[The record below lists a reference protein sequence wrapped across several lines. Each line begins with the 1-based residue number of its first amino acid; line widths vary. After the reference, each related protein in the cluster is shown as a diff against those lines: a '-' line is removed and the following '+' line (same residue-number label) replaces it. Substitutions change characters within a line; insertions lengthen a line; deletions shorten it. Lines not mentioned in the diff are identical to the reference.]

1 MKKLPLFLLLAIC
14 FQANATC
21 FSQAAVRYDVDERL
35 LRAIQFTENEPGNP
49 TDISYN
55 KDGSWDIGLMK
66 INSSWLPKLQKMHI
80 TEKDLL
86 DPCISVNVGAWILAE
101 NIVSYGRT
109 WKAVGVYNSPTLVNQ
124 QKYIN
129 KVMKNY
135 GRAYP

>member
-1 MKKLPLFLLLAIC
+1 M
-14 FQANATC
+14 
-21 FSQAAVRYDVDERL
+21 RYDVDERL
-35 LRAIQFTENEPGNP
+35 LRAIQFTENEPGNA

-109 WKAVGVYNSPTLVNQ
+109 WKAVGVYNSPTLANQ
-124 QKYIN
+124 QKYIK
-129 KVMKNY
+129 KVLRNY